1 MAVKT
6 QGLMEFVGNLMFS
19 PVKLVLTPMGSDRDS
34 KGKSK
39 QKGLGCRVYS
49 PNTTPV
55 GSPKHLSVTFSRTLD
70 CFILGHVLGV
80 KSLLAG
86 YRNF

>member
-6 QGLMEFVGNLMFS
+6 QGLMEFVGNLTFS
-19 PVKLVLTPMGSDRDS
+19 PVKLVLTPMESDRNS
-34 KGKSK
+34 KGKSE
-39 QKGLGCRVYS
+39 QRGSGCGEYS
-49 PNTTPV
+49 LNTN